1 MIRPLKALRNHYI
14 FHLFL
19 QVMDALCKIL
29 LCEALSFILIA
40 WAYGS
45 HPFMTNF
52 RMLLIATLAL
62 LQIPVIYFIW
72 STFSRIRKLSFKKFI
87 YKFEELN
94 ADILNNEA
102 SVLVDGD
109 SSSNLIRQYYLYSTA
124 TQLES
129 KWGKTKLAQ
138 LHPLKSLTFGLMVLV
153 LISSL
158 VIGNKKSH
166 LLLAFYDLVGSSEMD
181 LKLNIRAKKAYLK
194 GTSFDIEGEV
204 QGEPLFPIELR
215 ISNESNQQINSL
227 NVEGLEWKR
236 NDQFTFKTTTEGSN
250 ENLWIQAYSGTR
262 KSEPVFFR
270 MVEFPQI
277 TDKRVTVEAPA
288 YAGANKEIFT
298 DIPFSV
304 LKGSKI
310 DFELKFNKPIS
321 QFRIEPLTSE
331 FEIITSTSTSSV
343 TLMATLS
350 NTTSI
355 RIGYKDKDG
364 FEDKSSWLTFNIH
377 EDQKPSIQVLK
388 PNPRLEVSKGI
399 FDNLSLSIDAKDDL
413 GLKEL
418 SLSYKARQRFEMT
431 YISSAETIPL
441 TKLTGVRAIQNIT
454 AELPSLYIQE
464 GDTISYQILVWDN
477 HPSHGPTFSM
487 THFITVP
494 YIFQEHEKAEQETQE
509 MIDDLEDIKET
520 QTESESQI
528 SRMQKEK
535 IKASKKINSEQQQQL
550 KQLMVQRQEMQKK
563 AEELEER
570 LNQTLQ
576 KERENQLLDEGTLM
590 KMEQVR
596 DLYQEVM
603 KDMQSQMRALE
614 QMTRNAP
621 KLNNQQMQN
630 MLQKFDKNKFS
641 EELDRTLQAL
651 KKVKTKRK
659 LNKNIKRLEKLKKD
673 HSEIQNLLAQN
684 KQISSTDTAR
694 LEEDFKDIN
703 KELQELSRN
712 KNLERGLRQQLEK
725 LTNQNSPQLM
735 KNYESMR
742 QALNNDQI
750 SKASEQNAE
759 IQKSL
764 EKMTRD
770 IKDGRKKSQQQV
782 MKVDLDQLNLFLR
795 NTFMQSRFIKNVEH
809 EIDFLKGLP
818 RKQYAAREF
827 SYLDSSVKGLGKE
840 IEEAY
845 KANLNFQKVIL
856 RIVEMLESK
865 IQVTVD
871 FFAADRP
878 KSRNEPIQEVFRF
891 NNQLTAILIN
901 LKDQLEKQRQSMDMS
916 QYMES
921 LQDISEQQQEI
932 NQQTQRMDQMIQQQR
947 NQAMQQQLM
956 QQLAFQQQL
965 VRKSTEKLYEQFK
978 NKAELAQNLGQV
990 GQQMQEVEK
999 HLSAEQTGQETQ
1011 NKQKKIEYKL
1021 LEAQQAI
1028 KQQQE
1033 GKQRKAVKATTNT
1046 TLHQRGTSKNIDS
1059 QNAQAQ
1065 EILQRKTIPVQYRSI
1080 IQNYLKK
1087 LQ

>member
-1 MIRPLKALRNHYI
+1 MIRPLKTLRNQYY
-14 FHLFL
+14 FNLFL
-19 QVMDALCKIL
+19 KVIDVFCKL
-29 LCEALSFILIA
+29 LLFEILSFTLVA

-45 HPFMTNF
+45 HPFMSNF
-52 RMLLIATLAL
+52 RTLLISILGL
-62 LQIPVIYFIW
+62 LQIPVIYFLW
-72 STFSRIRKLSFKKFI
+72 SNFSRIAKLSLKKFI
-87 YKFEELN
+87 YEFEELN
-94 ADILNNEA
+94 SDILNNEA

-129 KWGKTKLAQ
+129 KWHRTKLAQ
-138 LHPLKSLTFGLMVLV
+138 LHPLKSITFGIIAIVV
-153 LISSL
+153 ISSF
-158 VIGNKKSH
+158 ITANKKSH
-166 LLLAFYDLVGSSEMD
+166 LILAFYDLLGSSEMN
-181 LKLNIRAKKAYLK
+181 LKLKIRAKKAYLK
-194 GTSFDIEGEV
+194 GTSFNVDGEV
-204 QGEPLFPIELR
+204 HGEPLFPIELK
-215 ISNESNQQINSL
+215 ISNENNQMINSL
-227 NVEGLEWKR
+227 IVEDLELKQE
-236 NDQFTFKTTTEGSN
+236 DHFTFKRTTEGSN
-250 ENLWIQAYSGTR
+250 ESLWIQAYSGTR
-262 KSEPVFFR
+262 KSKPVFFR

-277 TDKRVTVEAPA
+277 TSKKITVKAPK
-288 YAGANKEIFT
+288 YAGAKNEVFT
-298 DIPFSV
+298 DVPFSV
-304 LKGSKI
+304 LKGSGI
-310 DFELKFNKPIS
+310 NFQINFNKPIS
-321 QFRIEPLTSE
+321 QFRIEPLTSQ
-331 FEIITSTSTSSV
+331 FATIQSTSTSSIN
-343 TLMATLS
+343 LSATLTNLS
-350 NTTSI
+350 SV
-355 RIGYKDKDG
+355 RIGFEDYDG
-364 FEDKSSWLTFNIH
+364 FEDQSSWLTFNIH
-377 EDQKPSIQVLK
+377 EDQKPNIQILK

-399 FDNLSLSIDAKDDL
+399 FDKLNLSIHARDDL

-431 YISSAETIPL
+431 YISSAKTIPL
-441 TKLTGVRAIQNIT
+441 TTISGVRAMQDIT
-454 AELPSLYIQE
+454 AELPSLYMQE
-464 GDTISYQILVWDN
+464 GDTISYQVLVWDN
-477 HPSHGPTFSM
+477 HPSHGPTSST

-520 QTESESQI
+520 QIDSESQI

-535 IKASKKINSEQQQQL
+535 AKASKKINSEQQQQL

-563 AEELEER
+563 AEELEEK
-570 LNQTLQ
+570 LNKTLQ

-641 EELDRTLQAL
+641 EELDRTLQTL
-651 KKVKTKRK
+651 KKVKAKRK

-673 HSEIQNLLAQN
+673 HREIQNLMAQN
-684 KQISSTDTAR
+684 KQISNTDTAR
-694 LEEDFKDIN
+694 LENDFRDIN
-703 KELQELSRN
+703 NELKALSQD
-712 KNLERGLRQQLEK
+712 KNLESDLRQQLEQITK
-725 LTNQNSPQLM
+725 QSSPQLIQ
-735 KNYESMR
+735 NYEAMK
-742 QALNNDQI
+742 QALKKNQTNTA
-750 SKASEQNAE
+750 SKQNTQ

-764 EKMTRD
+764 EKMARD
-770 IKDGRKKSQQQV
+770 IKDSSKKSQKQV

-795 NTFMQSRFIKNVEH
+795 NTFMQSRFIKSVEH
-809 EIDFLKGLP
+809 EIDFLRGLP

-827 SYLDSSVKGLGKE
+827 SYLDSSVKSLGKE
-840 IEEAY
+840 IKEAY

-856 RIVEMLESK
+856 RIVELLESK
-865 IQVTVD
+865 IQETVD

-891 NNQLTAILIN
+891 NNQLTAILLN

-921 LQDISEQQQEI
+921 LQDLSNQQQDI
-932 NQQTQRMDQMIQQQR
+932 NQQTQRMDQMVQQQR
-947 NQAMQQQLM
+947 NKAMQQQLM

-999 HLSAEQTGQETQ
+999 HLNAEQIGQETQ

-1021 LEAQQAI
+1021 LEAQQAM

-1033 GKQRKAVKATTNT
+1033 GKKRKAVNAAKKNSIN
-1046 TLHQRGTSKNIDS
+1046 QKGNSKNTDDP
-1059 QNAQAQ
+1059 NAQAQ
-1065 EILQRKTIPVQYRSI
+1065 EILQRKSIPMQYRNI